1 MNGIISVIKPPGMTS
16 HDVVSYIRKVT
27 GIKKIGHTGTLDP
40 GATGVLPVCIGK
52 ATKVVDFIMNDK
64 KTYICELTLGNS
76 TDTYDKYGQFKYE
89 KNKNFANI
97 SEALILETLNS
108 FRGVI
113 QQKPPIYSAIKLNG
127 KRAYDMARNGEQFDI
142 PSRVVTIFDI
152 KPINIAEKTIML
164 EITCSKGTYIRSI
177 CNDIGEM
184 LGCSAY
190 MSFLIRTATGNFN
203 LTNSYTLEEI
213 NKDNIKDLLFGADY
227 CLALNTV
234 YVPLKYKQNIM
245 NGNSTSCKNNENN
258 NTGSFVKIFFENS
271 EFIGIGKVEND
282 VLLIDKLMI

>member
-16 HDVVSYIRKVT
+16 HDVVSYIRKVA
-27 GIKKIGHTGTLDP
+27 GIKKVGHTGTLDP

-89 KNKNFANI
+89 IDKDLSDI
-97 SEALILETLNS
+97 SEASILEVLNS
-108 FRGVI
+108 FKGEI

-127 KRAYDMARNGEQFDI
+127 RRAYDMARNGEQFDI
-142 PSRVVTIFDI
+142 PSRVVTIYSI
-152 KPINIAEKTIML
+152 KPVRIDNNKIML

-203 LTNSYTLEEI
+203 LSNSYTLEEI
-213 NKDNIKDLLFGADY
+213 CKDNINHLMIGADY
-227 CLALNTV
+227 CLDFDSV
-234 YVPLKYKQNIM
+234 YVPLKYKTNIL
-245 NGNSTSCKNNENN
+245 NGNSISCKNNKNN
-258 NTGSFVKIFFENS
+258 NTGYLVKIYLENND
-271 EFIGIGKVEND
+271 FIGIGNIEND
-282 VLLIDKLMI
+282 VLNVAKLII